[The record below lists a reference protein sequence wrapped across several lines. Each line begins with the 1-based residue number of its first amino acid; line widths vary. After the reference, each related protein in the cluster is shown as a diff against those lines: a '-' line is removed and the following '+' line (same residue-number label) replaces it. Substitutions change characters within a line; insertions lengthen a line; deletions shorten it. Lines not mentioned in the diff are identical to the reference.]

1 MPFHRSKIILIILA
15 AAILLLGFASVASY
29 SKPLTPNSITG
40 PGGVTGSPA
49 TGSGGGA
56 GNTGDD
62 ASAKGDLSG
71 IQSTFFGLALT
82 RPIVEPA
89 PAPVPQPRKKFAIV
103 IGINYNNS
111 ILGTVH
117 YADQDAASMYHLLT
131 AGLGFPAENIR
142 LLRNGDATRANI
154 ISSLDW
160 LSHSAGV
167 DANSDVVFFYSG
179 HGLRSLPGLGLN
191 IPGAAAAYTLVPFDF
206 YQFDYKSGLGLIGD
220 TELATYLGN
229 INPGRMWVN
238 IDSCFSG
245 GFDRAGISGPNR
257 VVTMSSQSDQLSG
270 EMPGV
275 ERGTMMENMIE
286 EGVAKGASIE
296 EAFNAAAPR
305 AHAISG
311 QDPRIADDYPGN
323 MNLWETP

>member
-1 MPFHRSKIILIILA
+1 MPFHRSKIILITLA

-29 SKPLTPNSITG
+29 SKPLTPNAGTG
-40 PGGVTGSPA
+40 PGKAEVKSDQTTSIFRSAIVKPA
-49 TGSGGGA
+49 VGT
-56 GNTGDD
+56 
-62 ASAKGDLSG
+62 
-71 IQSTFFGLALT
+71 
-82 RPIVEPA
+82 A
-89 PAPVPQPRKKFAIV
+89 PAPLPAPTRDPVPAPRKKFALV
-103 IGINYNNS
+103 VGIDYNNS

-131 AGLGFPAENIR
+131 AGMGFPAENIR
-142 LLRNGDATRANI
+142 LLRNGDATRQNI
-154 ISSLDW
+154 ISALDW

-179 HGLRSLPGLGLN
+179 HGLRSQPGLGLN
-191 IPGAAAAYTLVPFDF
+191 IPGVTDAYTLVPFDF
-206 YQFDYKSGLGLIGD
+206 YTFDYRSGLGLIGD
-220 TELATYLGN
+220 SELATYLGS
-229 INPGRMWVN
+229 INAGRMWIN

-245 GFDRAGISGPNR
+245 GFDRPGITGPNR

-275 ERGTMMENMIE
+275 QRGTMMENMVE
-286 EGVAKGASIE
+286 EGIAKGASIE

-311 QDPRIADDYPGN
+311 QDPKIADNYPGN
-323 MNLWETP
+323 MNLWESP